1 MNKTTIEM
9 SVAVLVILLLIPNS
23 IIAQNKDNT
32 IHYEIVQH
40 HVDRAKIDSLK
51 VLENQYYIKIIS
63 EAKRSG
69 LIIDSV
75 LLIMKVG
82 DNEYNVLEVTKY
94 PSWSAIDE
102 FSWDTAFKS
111 VEPDKNKRDAVNN
124 AYNWFFEGK
133 DRISAIYYEAAEYK

>member
-1 MNKTTIEM
+1 MNKTTIRM
-9 SVAVLVILLLIPNS
+9 SVVVLVVLLFIPNS
-23 IIAQNKDNT
+23 IIAQNKNNT

-51 VLENQYYIKIIS
+51 VLENQYYTKIIS
-63 EAKRSG
+63 EAKQSG

-75 LLIMKVG
+75 LLIMKIG
-82 DNEYNVLEVTKY
+82 DTKYNVLEVTKY

-102 FSWDTAFKS
+102 FSWDAAFIS
-111 VEPDKNKRDAVNN
+111 VEPDKNKRDAVNK

-133 DRISAIYYEAAEYK
+133 DRISTIYYEAAEYK

>member
-1 MNKTTIEM
+1 MNKNTIRII
-9 SVAVLVILLLIPNS
+9 VAVLLILLFIPS
-23 IIAQNKDNT
+23 LIAQNKDNT

-51 VLENQYYIKIIS
+51 VLENQYYTKIII
-63 EAKRSG
+63 EAKHSG

-75 LLIMKVG
+75 LLIMKIG

-102 FSWDTAFKS
+102 FSWDAAFKS
-111 VEPDKNKRDAVNN
+111 VEPDKKKRDVVDE
-124 AYNWFFEGK
+124 AYEWFFEGE
-133 DRISAIYYEAAEYK
+133 DRKSAIYYEAADYK